1 MTSLVIVL
9 ALLLDV
15 LLGEPRRWHPLVG
28 FGQLATTMENLL
40 RRETHSAI
48 RQQLFGA
55 FAWLLLVLVPTLAL
69 WQLLSFLDKPLLIAV
84 EVLVLYLCIGNRSL
98 AEHARAVARPL
109 LAADLDGA
117 RGAVAMIVSRDT
129 AALDASGATRATVES
144 VLENGSDGVL
154 APLFWFALVGA
165 PGALLYRLA
174 NTLDAR
180 WGYRSA
186 RYLHFGR
193 TAARL
198 DDALNWLPAR
208 LCALAYGLAGNLRD
222 ALRCWYK
229 QAPQAASPNAGP
241 VMAAGAGALGIVLGG
256 PAVYHGKEE
265 WRPQLGSGR
274 EAEPADIERAL
285 GLLWRA
291 LILWLVVLA
300 AVEWLAG
307 LPLRGTIP
315 WP

>member
-1 MTSLVIVL
+1 GAAGTGHTCPVPAAIAAGSLAGSGRDGVCPVATGHDPAPRRFYRRWRRGAGGTDGGCTVGCHGIVCSGSECRAMTSLVIVL

-117 RGAVAMIVSRDT
+117 RG
-129 AALDASGATRATVES
+129 
-144 VLENGSDGVL
+144 
-154 APLFWFALVGA
+154 
-165 PGALLYRLA
+165 
-174 NTLDAR
+174 
-180 WGYRSA
+180 
-186 RYLHFGR
+186 
-193 TAARL
+193 
-198 DDALNWLPAR
+198 
-208 LCALAYGLAGNLRD
+208 
-222 ALRCWYK
+222 
-229 QAPQAASPNAGP
+229 
-241 VMAAGAGALGIVLGG
+241 
-256 PAVYHGKEE
+256 
-265 WRPQLGSGR
+265 
-274 EAEPADIERAL
+274 
-285 GLLWRA
+285 
-291 LILWLVVLA
+291 
-300 AVEWLAG
+300 
-307 LPLRGTIP
+307 
-315 WP
+315 